1 MENGKTPMNDKTTRT
16 ASGSPRAR
24 VLVLALA
31 VALVGGLAMM
41 REMMV
46 RDEAGGPLVVY
57 GPGGPHPPMR
67 ACAENFSREFG
78 IPVTVVKGQP
88 EAIAG
93 RVAADG
99 DAYYGGAP
107 YMMGDFI
114 RAHPGVV
121 DESTVREIF
130 SRRVGIIVRRGNPRG
145 IRTVADLSRPG
156 INILDVALE
165 NMEALRGDVPGG
177 GANVGRRV
185 VSGEEGFAAWEGDP
199 GIDAWVT
206 YRSWF
211 VRMTHGEEFLP
222 IAAPDA
228 LRATPVALTRRT
240 PRRAEATAFVDYLA
254 TDAAHRVFQEYG
266 WE

>member
-1 MENGKTPMNDKTTRT
+1 MNYKATRT
-16 ASGSPRAR
+16 VPGSPRAR
-24 VLVLALA
+24 VLALA
-31 VALVGGLAMM
+31 VVVALVGGLAMM
-41 REMMV
+41 REML
-46 RDEAGGPLVVY
+46 RDEAGPPLAVY
-57 GPGGPHPPMR
+57 GPGGPYEPVR

-88 EAIAG
+88 EAIAQ
-93 RVAADG
+93 RVATDG
-99 DAYYGGAP
+99 DVYYGGAP
-107 YMMGDFI
+107 YMMDDFI

-121 DESTVREIF
+121 DASTVRELF
-130 SRRVGIIVRRGNPRG
+130 SRRVGIIVRRDNPKG
-145 IRTVADLSRPG
+145 IRGVADLSRPG
-156 INILDVALE
+156 GAVLDVALE
-165 NMEALRGDVPGG
+165 NMEALRGDPPGG
-177 GANVGRRV
+177 GADVGRRV

-199 GIDAWVT
+199 GLDAWVT

-222 IAAPDA
+222 IAGPDA

-240 PRRAEATAFVDYLA
+240 QRRADAMAFVDYLA